1 MLYKIGHR
9 ISPGVNLLFIQH
21 KQSIVSVL
29 LHKRS
34 IVESSGNSLC
44 SYLLWGHQNFVYA
57 ENLLKSRNFLLFIE
71 VDNISGQVNFSAFM
85 WEIIFQRFWPIFG
98 QIIFQHLRG
107 KILTHLSKRLKIY
120 FTFNKIF
127 WCLLWNSERYSLL
140 CLFKMCNRHNRK

>member
-29 LHKRS
+29 LYKRS

-44 SYLLWGHQNFVYA
+44 SNLLWGHQNFVYA

-71 VDNISGQVNFSAFM
+71 VDNISGQVNFSAF
-85 WEIIFQRFWPIFG
+85 WAKLIIFAFWAKMIILPSWAKL
-98 QIIFQHLRG
+98 IFQHLCG
-107 KILTHLSKRLKIY
+107 KLCFNGFGQFLAKLFFSIY
-120 FTFNKIF
+120 VAKF
-127 WCLLWNSERYSLL
+127 
-140 CLFKMCNRHNRK
+140 